1 VNRSGV
7 SNKFNVSVSTLRHL
21 ERQGVLPKITE
32 SGSTAYVAALRLY
45 LAARKHLPA
54 AVISAA
60 WREVAA
66 RAK

>member
-1 VNRSGV
+1 VNRVEV
-7 SNKFNVSVSTLRHL
+7 SKRYQVSVSTLRHL
-21 ERQGVLPKITE
+21 ERLGVLSRITE
-32 SGSTAYVAALRLY
+32 SGGGAYVAQLKLY

-54 AVISAA
+54 AKISAA